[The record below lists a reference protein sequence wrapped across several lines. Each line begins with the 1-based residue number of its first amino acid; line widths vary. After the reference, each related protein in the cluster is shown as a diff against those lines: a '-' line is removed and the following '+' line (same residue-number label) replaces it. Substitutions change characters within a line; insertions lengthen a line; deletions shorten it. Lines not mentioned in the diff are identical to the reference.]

1 MSFHIN
7 LSLMQQEENEQCC
20 YDEGWMFNY
29 VTVSLSYLS
38 LSLYKQTLAVDQ
50 GC

>member
-1 MSFHIN
+1 MSN
-7 LSLMQQEENEQCC
+7 AVT
-20 YDEGWMFNY
+20 MFNY
-29 VTVSLSYLS
+29 VTVSPSYLS